1 MVVVILVPQAVI
13 IYNKNMGGVDA
24 SKSQIAACK
33 TSRNGLKKYYTKIF
47 LYILDII
54 YMNFYTLTNEAVKS

>member
-1 MVVVILVPQAVI
+1 
-13 IYNKNMGGVDA
+13 MGGEGVDA
-24 SKSQIAACK
+24 SNSQIAACK

-54 YMNFYTLTNEAVKS
+54 YMNSYKLTNEAVKS

>member
-1 MVVVILVPQAVI
+1 
-13 IYNKNMGGVDA
+13 MGGVDA